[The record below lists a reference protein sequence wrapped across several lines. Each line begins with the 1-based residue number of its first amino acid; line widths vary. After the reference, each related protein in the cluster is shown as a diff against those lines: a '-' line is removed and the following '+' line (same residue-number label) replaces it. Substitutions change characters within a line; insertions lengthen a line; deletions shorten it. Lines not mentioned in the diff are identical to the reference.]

1 MKAVALCAHLDKA
14 LAIRRQLAG
23 VPGVELRLLVCS
35 PRWPRQLLR
44 IGAGGLLLSLRL
56 WKRGALAFTQRGL
69 DDRRT
74 LKRLRALGADVGL
87 HATDV
92 IYRRD
97 TLEAFR
103 LGILNAHIGILPRY
117 RGRSVM
123 EWSIL
128 QGDPAGV
135 TVFFIDE
142 GIDTG
147 PRIVT
152 QRTVDLSGCRSVD
165 AAKGRLFSLDVEMYA
180 EALTRLLQPGF
191 SPLPNGPGGRRHY
204 VMSRLFTGVASRI
217 LGCDP
222 SLERLD

>member
-14 LAIRRQLAG
+14 LEFWRRLAAD
-23 VPGVELRLLVCS
+23 PGVDLRLVVCS
-35 PRWPRQLLR
+35 PGWPRQLLGIR
-44 IGAGGLLLSLRL
+44 SGLPLALRL
-56 WKRGALAFTQRGL
+56 WWRGTLAFTRHRL

-74 LKRLRALGADVGL
+74 LLRLRALGADVGL

-92 IYRRD
+92 IYRGD
-97 TLEAFR
+97 TLAAFR
-103 LGILNAHIGILPRY
+103 LGILNAHIGLLPRY

-135 TVFFIDE
+135 TVFFMDE

-152 QRTVDLSGCRSVD
+152 RREVDLSRFRSVE
-165 AAKGRLFSLDVEMYA
+165 AAKGHLFSLDVEMYA
-180 EALTRLLQPGF
+180 EALARLRDPDF
-191 SPLPNGPGGRRHY
+191 APLPNGPGGRRHY
-204 VMSRLFTGVASRI
+204 VMSRLFRGVASRI
-217 LGCDP
+217 LGCDASP
-222 SLERLD
+222 ERLD

>member
-1 MKAVALCAHLDKA
+1 MKAVALCANLDKA
-14 LAIRRQLAG
+14 LEFWRRLGRA
-23 VPGVELRLLVCS
+23 PGVELRLFVCS

-44 IGAGGLLLSLRL
+44 IGGSRLLLSLRL
-56 WKRGALAFTQRGL
+56 WKLGTLAFTRRGL

-74 LKRLRALGADVGL
+74 LERLRALGADVGL

-92 IYRRD
+92 IYRKA

-103 LGILNAHIGILPRY
+103 LGILNAHIGLLPRY

-135 TVFFIDE
+135 TVFFMDE

-152 QRTVDLSGCRSVD
+152 QRTVDMSGCRSVE

-180 EALTRLLQPGF
+180 EALARLLQPGF

-204 VMSRLFTGVASRI
+204 VMSRLFTGIASRI

-222 SLERLD
+222 SPERLD

>member
-1 MKAVALCAHLDKA
+1 MRAVALCAHLDKA
-14 LAIRRQLAG
+14 LALGRRIAS
-23 VPGVELRLLVCS
+23 VPGVELRLFVCS
-35 PRWPRQLLR
+35 PRWPLQLLR
-44 IGAGGLLLSLRL
+44 IGGNGLLLSLRL
-56 WKRGALAFTQRGL
+56 WRRGALAFTRHSL

-74 LKRLRALGADVGL
+74 LRRLRAFGADVGL

-92 IYRRD
+92 IYRRE

-103 LGILNAHIGILPRY
+103 LGILNAHIGLLPRY

-128 QGDPAGV
+128 QGDPAGI
-135 TVFFIDE
+135 TVFFMDE

-152 QRTVDLSGCRSVD
+152 RRTVDLSGRRTVD
-165 AAKGRLFSLDVEMYA
+165 AAKRHLFSLDGEMYA
-180 EALTRLLQPGF
+180 EALARLSEPGF

-204 VMSRLFTGVASRI
+204 VMSRLFTVVVSRI
-217 LGCDP
+217 LGCDAP
-222 SLERLD
+222 PERLD